1 MNPIKELP
9 DDPRIPAIAV
19 IREPGWL
26 RQTGSAPQIAG
37 VCSQIGS
44 PFPMGSAVR
53 VCLPGNGRAL
63 RLRML

>member
-19 IREPGWL
+19 IRGAGLVAPDGQCTADSGRVFTDRFSISDGVRGPGL
-26 RQTGSAPQIAG
+26 S
-37 VCSQIGS
+37 
-44 PFPMGSAVR
+44 
-53 VCLPGNGRAL
+53 PGNGRAL